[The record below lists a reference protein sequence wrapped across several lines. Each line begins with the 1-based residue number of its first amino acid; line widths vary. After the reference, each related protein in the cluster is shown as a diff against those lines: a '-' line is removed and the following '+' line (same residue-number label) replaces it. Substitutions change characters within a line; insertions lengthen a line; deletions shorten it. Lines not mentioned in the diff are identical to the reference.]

1 MAAQN
6 QKIEYLFAAQ
16 VTGQNELKKLT
27 QSVDALRKEMDALR
41 AANGPLAAGMG
52 AVEGAARKSGKGLD
66 EASKAIRNHRQGVQ
80 QAGMQLNDFATSVS
94 TGASPLQ
101 AFNQQ
106 IGQIGYAMSMMGG
119 VAGRIGAFLAGPW
132 GALVIGAAMAVSF
145 FVEKLMA
152 GEKAA
157 AQLEIASSA
166 LSSGQSALGD
176 MFDMTSGKIKSNTLE
191 TRLNTLAKIENLKA
205 TAAEQ
210 KASLTSLNKQI
221 QRTGALNTITD
232 KLGLVATGFYS
243 EGLGSAGGFFP
254 GLTGGMSQIDKNRSD
269 LVKFSTDV
277 EKAMANAQKGVAG
290 ADKEIEKLF
299 RRVDKLD
306 LRGTRFKKTDLQQA
320 LLSGTSGAAL
330 EALIPKLEQ
339 SVNQGS
345 VAAGLLKPD
354 NKRERKPKVVSE
366 TDKLRAAQKAIIAEF
381 EAGNL
386 TLAEFETKLVAVTDA
401 FGDAKNPAED
411 YLKQFK
417 EANDNVEKFKKSTND
432 LTTKALPDY
441 ISKLRDLEAQY
452 ENIQK
457 SEKMTGD
464 LQIGFMNAI
473 KATATGPIDILIKK
487 YEALHTGM
495 TQFEQDQAAAR
506 AVLDALGAETGEA
519 AGVGADAAREAV
531 GRLSKAMDDARI
543 REKNEEIKNS
553 FESIGMAVSDSFKGM
568 ITGAMSFKE
577 SMKSII
583 GAVIDQLW
591 KLFVVQKIVGII
603 SGALGAGATAAPSSA
618 SGFGNIGMSSPGKF
632 MPPTLRAFGGSVSG
646 NTPYMVGERGPE
658 LFVPGG
664 NGTIIPNGNVRGG
677 GGGGSPISISVDA
690 RGSND
695 PAAVRAQVQQGILE
709 AAPAIIAAAESRTIA
724 GLRRPRLGGV
734 MQ

>member
-1 MAAQN
+1 MAQN

-27 QSVDALRKEMDALR
+27 GAVDALRKEMDALKN
-41 AANGPLAAGMG
+41 ANGPLAAGMG

-66 EASKAIRNHRQGVQ
+66 AASKAIRNHRQGVQ

-106 IGQIGYAMSMMGG
+106 IGQLGYAMSMMGG

-132 GALVIGAAMAVSF
+132 GALVIGAAMAISF

-157 AQLEIASSA
+157 AQLEVASSA

-221 QRTGALNTITD
+221 QRTGALNTVTD
-232 KLGLVATGFYS
+232 KLGLIATGFYS

-277 EKAMANAQKGVAG
+277 ETAMANAQKGVAG

-299 RRVDKLD
+299 RRIDKLD
-306 LRGTRFKKTDLQQA
+306 LRGTRFKKTELQQA

-345 VAAGLLKPD
+345 VAAGLLKPE
-354 NKRERKPKVVSE
+354 REKKPKVVSE

-432 LTTKALPDY
+432 LTTKSLPDY

-452 ENIQK
+452 ESIQK
-457 SEKMTGD
+457 SEKMTSD

-473 KATATGPIDILIKK
+473 KATATGPIDMLIKK
-487 YEALHTGM
+487 YESLNTGM
-495 TQFEQDQAAAR
+495 TQFQQDQAAAKG
-506 AVLDALGAETGEA
+506 VLDALSAETGEA
-519 AGVGADAAREAV
+519 AGVGADAAREAI
-531 GRLSKAMDDARI
+531 GRLNKAMDDARI

-553 FESIGMAVSDSFKGM
+553 FEAIGNSVSEAFKGM
-568 ITGAMSFKE
+568 LTGAMSWKDG
-577 SMKSII
+577 MRSII
-583 GAVIDQLW
+583 GSVIDQLW
-591 KLFVVQKIVGII
+591 KLFVVQQIVGLITGAFGGAKAAPNAA
-603 SGALGAGATAAPSSA
+603 SGA
-618 SGFGNIGMSSPGKF
+618 GNMVMRSPGNF
-632 MPPTLRAFGGSVSG
+632 MPLTLRARGGSVAN
-646 NTPYMVGERGPE
+646 NTPYMVGEQGPE
-658 LFVPGG
+658 LFVPSG
-664 NGTIIPNGNVRGG
+664 NGTIIPNHNMRGG
-677 GGGGSPISISVDA
+677 GGGSSFNISVDA

-709 AAPAIIAAAESRTIA
+709 AAPAIIAAAESRTISN
-724 GLRRPRLGGV
+724 LRRPRLGGA